1 MKRLYL
7 IVLIC
12 LLALTTQAQEL
23 TVKLMTVA
31 GNDISASQ
39 YERKDLNGQAC
50 ALVKIQ
56 MLDNIIKV
64 EGNVIGDVID
74 HGTEKWVYM
83 TAGTKEMKI
92 IPQRHLPLHI
102 SFANSGIR
110 NLEAK
115 KTYVLILID
124 ESTTASYN
132 HSPFPTNAIE
142 TFTANGVSFNMVRVD
157 GGSFMMGNSSGDAEI
172 DEKPV
177 HKVTLTDYYIGE
189 TEVTQELWLAVMKD
203 NPAMFIDK
211 MKPIEKVNWEECE
224 EFILNLN
231 ELTGK
236 EFRFPTE
243 AEWEYAAR
251 GGAQSQKLK
260 YSGSN
265 SINDVAWYD
274 RNAYK
279 KGEYSPSYGTHVV
292 KTKQPNEL
300 GIYDMSG
307 NVYEWCQDWKDWYSG
322 SSQSNPKGPSSGK
335 FRVVRGGSWGHKSSF
350 CRSTDRSQEAQD
362 TRSQYIGLRLA
373 L

>member
-7 IVLIC
+7 ILLIC
-12 LLALTTQAQEL
+12 LLALTASAQEL
-23 TVKLMTVA
+23 TVKSMTVA

-132 HSPFPTNAIE
+132 HSPLPTNAIE

-211 MKPIEKVNWEECE
+211 MKPIEKVSWEECE

-335 FRVVRGGSWGHKSSF
+335 SRVVRGGSWGHKSSF